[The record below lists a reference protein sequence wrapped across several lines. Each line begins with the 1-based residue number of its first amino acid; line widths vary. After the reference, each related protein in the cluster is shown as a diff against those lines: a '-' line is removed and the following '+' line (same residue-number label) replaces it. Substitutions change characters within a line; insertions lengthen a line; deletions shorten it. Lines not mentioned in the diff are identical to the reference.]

1 MSKHN
6 VYTIQLASKVS
17 GVGIHTIRAW
27 EKRYQAVTPKRG
39 DTGRREYSE
48 TEVERLRL
56 LCELCTLGHT
66 IGQIAKLETEVL
78 KEMLHSLGRVSEKTS
93 VDQKLSPTVDLDQ
106 SVAGLLLALEGY
118 KLDII
123 SHEFNKLALVAGPR
137 DMVLKVMRSL
147 FREVSRKVMQGEL
160 SLSQEHALM
169 SLLRFHLGHTLYS
182 YKDRRKHSGEMI
194 VASPE
199 GMLDELQSLAAAL
212 LSLHHHYGP
221 IYLGPNLPCQA
232 LLEVLAAQ
240 SKSSVTLVLPAMA
253 DNATKGRY
261 DKYIEKV
268 LGSLGSEAMLF
279 VNKCESFHPEKF
291 TRAKK
296 LVLFDG
302 NLGLDEKLASLS

>member
-48 TEVERLRL
+48 SEVERLKL

-66 IGQIAKLETEVL
+66 IGQIAKLETKDL
-78 KEMLHSLGRVSEKTS
+78 KEMLRSLGKVAESARTS
-93 VDQKLSPTVDLDQ
+93 KISPSIDLEQ

-123 SHEFNKLALVAGPR
+123 SHEFSKLALVAGPR

-147 FREVSRKVMQGEL
+147 FNEVGRKIMQGEL

-182 YKDRRKHSGEMI
+182 YSNYKDRPRNVGEMI

-199 GMLDELQSLAAAL
+199 GMLDELHSLGAAL
-212 LSLHHHYGP
+212 LSLHHNYAP

-240 SKSSVTLVLPAMA
+240 KGSSVTLVLPNLA
-253 DNATKGRY
+253 DNASRNRF
-261 DKYIEKV
+261 DRYIELV
-268 LGSLGSEAMLF
+268 LAALAPEAKLY

-291 TRAKK
+291 TKHKK
-296 LVLFDG
+296 LVVYEG
-302 NLGLDEKLASLS
+302 NLGLDEVLAI

>member
-27 EKRYQAVTPKRG
+27 EKRYQAVTPRRG

-48 TEVERLRL
+48 GEVERLRL

-66 IGQIAKLETEVL
+66 IGQIARLQTSDL
-78 KEMLHSLGRVSEKTS
+78 KNMLQALGRVGSASNVSAKI
-93 VDQKLSPTVDLDQ
+93 SPSVDLDQ

-123 SHEFNKLALVAGPR
+123 SHEFSKLALVAGPR
-137 DMVLKVMRSL
+137 DMVLKVMRAI
-147 FREVSRKVMQGEL
+147 FKEVGRKVMQGEL

-182 YKDRRKHSGEMI
+182 YKDRAKSSGEMI

-199 GMLDELQSLAAAL
+199 GMLDEMQSLGAAL
-212 LSLHHHYGP
+212 LALHHNYAP

-240 SKSSVTLVLPAMA
+240 GKCSVTLVLPNMS
-253 DNATKGRY
+253 DNASKLRF
-261 DKYIEKV
+261 DRYIENILAK
-268 LGSLGSEAMLF
+268 LTGEAKLY
-279 VNKCESFHPEKF
+279 VNKCESFHSEKF
-291 TRAKK
+291 TRSKK
-296 LVLFDG
+296 LVVFEG
-302 NLGLDEKLASLS
+302 NLGLDEKLSIFN

>member
-39 DTGRREYSE
+39 DTGRREFTES
-48 TEVERLRL
+48 EVERLRL
-56 LCELCTLGHT
+56 LCELCTLGHS
-66 IGQIAKLETEVL
+66 IGQIARLENKALE
-78 KEMLHSLGRVSEKTS
+78 EMLQALGRVSERSTS
-93 VDQKLSPTVDLDQ
+93 DLKISPSIDLDQ

-123 SHEFNKLALVAGPR
+123 SYELNKLTLVAGPR
-137 DMVLKVMRSL
+137 EIVLKVMRAL
-147 FREVSRKVMQGEL
+147 FKEVSRKVMKEEL

-169 SLLRFHLGHTLYS
+169 SLLRFHLGHTLYR
-182 YKDRRKHSGEMI
+182 YKDRSKNSREMI

-199 GMLDELQSLAAAL
+199 GMLDEMQSLAAAL
-212 LSLHHHYGP
+212 LSLHYHYAP

-232 LLEVLAAQ
+232 LLEVLSAQ
-240 SKSSVTLVLPAMA
+240 KKSSVILVLPELAN
-253 DNATKGRY
+253 NATKARL
-261 DKYIEKV
+261 DKYLEMV
-268 LGSLGSEAMLF
+268 LGALHKEAKLF
-279 VNKCESFHPEKF
+279 VNKCGSFHPEKF

-296 LVLFDG
+296 LVLFEG
-302 NLGLDEKLASLS
+302 NLGLDEMLTKYT